1 MFLLKSGF
9 PEEEELVLCT
19 VTAIHF
25 HSVFVKLDEY
35 NRQGM
40 IHISEISPGRI
51 RNIRDFV
58 VEGKKVVCKVLRVDQ
73 QKGHIDLSLRRV
85 NEAQKRAKNNEIK
98 QEQLAENIIKF
109 SAQKLEQK
117 PELFFQK
124 LAVQLIPQKYPNLYL
139 AFEDVVAGKLNLDSV
154 VDDKTAKELTA
165 IILQRIKSPE
175 VTIKG
180 MLSLTS
186 YAPNGVNIIKE
197 LFKKCGSVKGNF
209 SIAYTGGGNYRL
221 IVTAADYKEAESVMD
236 NLLKVVNATA
246 EKNAVTSL
254 FTRLE

>member
-9 PEEEELVLCT
+9 PEEEELALCT

-58 VEGKKVVCKVLRVDQ
+58 VEGKKVICKVLRVDQ

-109 SAQKLEQK
+109 SAQKLGQK

-124 LAVQLIPQKYPNLYL
+124 LAAQLIPQKYSNLYL
-139 AFEDVVAGKLNLDSV
+139 AFEDVVAGKLNLDSI
-154 VDDKTAKELTA
+154 VDEKTAKELTA
-165 IILQRIKSPE
+165 IILQRIKAPE
-175 VTIKG
+175 VSIKAAI
-180 MLSLTS
+180 SLTS
-186 YAPNGVNIIKE
+186 YAPDGVNIIKD
-197 LFKKCGSVKGNF
+197 LFKKCSSVKGNF
-209 SIAYTGGGNYRL
+209 SMVYTGGGNYRL
-221 IVTAADYKEAESVMD
+221 VITAADYKEAESVLD
-236 NLLKVVNATA
+236 NILNVINTTA
-246 EKNAVTSL
+246 EKNAVSST

>member
-1 MFLLKSGF
+1 MFLLKGGF

-58 VEGKKVVCKVLRVDQ
+58 VEGKKVICKVLRIDQ

-109 SAQKLEQK
+109 SAQKLGQK
-117 PELFFQK
+117 PELLFQK
-124 LAVQLIPQKYPNLYL
+124 LAAQLIPQKYSNLYL
-139 AFEDVVAGKLNLDSV
+139 AFEDIVAGKLNLDSV
-154 VDDKTAKELTA
+154 IEEKTAKELTA
-165 IILQRIKSPE
+165 IVLQRIKSPE
-175 VTIKG
+175 VSIKAT
-180 MLSLTS
+180 LSLTS
-186 YAPNGVNIIKE
+186 YAPNGISIIKD

-221 IVTAADYKEAESVMD
+221 VITATDYKEAESVLD
-236 NLLKVVNATA
+236 GLLGVINTTA
-246 EKNAVTSL
+246 EKNGMLSS